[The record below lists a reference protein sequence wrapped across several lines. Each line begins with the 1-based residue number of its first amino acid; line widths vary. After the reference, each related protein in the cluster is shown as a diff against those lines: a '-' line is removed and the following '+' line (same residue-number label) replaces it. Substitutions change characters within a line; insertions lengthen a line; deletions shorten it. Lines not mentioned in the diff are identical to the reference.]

1 MQYRTYGQTGQL
13 VSAIGFGGMR
23 FEEPHNLEK
32 SVNTVL
38 RAFEK
43 GVTYFDTA
51 PGYCQDQSEI
61 IMGHAILEM
70 QKNGKPFVIS
80 TKSAK
85 KNGDELRQQLE
96 ESLRRLNVETVDFFH
111 CWCVMTLKDWEQ
123 RKSGGAVDAIL
134 KAKEEGL
141 IRHAV
146 FSTHLPGPDIRKVIE
161 EGYFEGVTL
170 GYCAINFP
178 HREQGIAAA
187 AEQKMGVV
195 VMNPLGGGIIPNNE
209 ETFGFIKTRP
219 EQTMVDAALHF
230 LFTDPRITV
239 ALVGFRNDADVD
251 SAMHAI
257 DHYQPYSP
265 QEIQRIRTKV
275 EKDFNSLCTTCMY
288 CNVCPE
294 EIRVWTFMES
304 YNQHVLKGGESVSNR
319 LKYHWANKI
328 EELER
333 CTQCRRCEEACTQHL
348 PILERFEE
356 LKNIVAVETANV

>member
-1 MQYRTYGQTGQL
+1 
-13 VSAIGFGGMR
+13 MR
-23 FEEPHNLEK
+23 FEEPRNHEK

-51 PGYCQDQSEI
+51 PGYCEDQSEI
-61 IMGHAILEM
+61 IMGKAIPEM
-70 QKNGKPFVIS
+70 KKTGKPFVVS
-80 TKSAK
+80 TKSSK
-85 KNGDELRQQLE
+85 KNGDELRRQLE
-96 ESLRRLNVETVDFFH
+96 ESLRRLNVDTIDFFH
-111 CWCVMTLKDWEQ
+111 CWCLLTLNDWEQ
-123 RKSGGAVDAIL
+123 RKSGGAVAAIL
-134 KAKEEGL
+134 QAKEEGL

-146 FSTHLPGPDIRKVIE
+146 FSTHLSGPDIRRVIE

-178 HREQGIAAA
+178 HREEGVMAATEQNMGI
-187 AEQKMGVV
+187 V
-195 VMNPLGGGIIPNNE
+195 VMNPLGGGTIPHNE

-230 LFTDPRITV
+230 LLSDPRITV
-239 ALVGFRNDADVD
+239 TLVGFRNDADVD
-251 SAMHAI
+251 DAIHALE
-257 DHYQPYSP
+257 HYQPYHP
-265 QEIQRIRTKV
+265 EEIQRIRTKV

-304 YNQHVLKGGESVSNR
+304 YNQHILKGGESATSR
-319 LKYHWANKI
+319 LKYHWGTWI
-328 EELER
+328 DELER
-333 CTQCRRCEEACTQHL
+333 CTQCRQCEEACTQHL

-356 LKNIVAVETANV
+356 LKKIVAAETANV